1 MITATITN
9 IILEWDRFRVFFSL
23 SNGIEENN
31 LFQPMTTADDIK
43 QYITERIGYYNEL
56 KEKELELQDSLIGLE
71 L

>member
-1 MITATITN
+1 
-9 IILEWDRFRVFFSL
+9 
-23 SNGIEENN
+23 
-31 LFQPMTTADDIK
+31 MTTADDIK